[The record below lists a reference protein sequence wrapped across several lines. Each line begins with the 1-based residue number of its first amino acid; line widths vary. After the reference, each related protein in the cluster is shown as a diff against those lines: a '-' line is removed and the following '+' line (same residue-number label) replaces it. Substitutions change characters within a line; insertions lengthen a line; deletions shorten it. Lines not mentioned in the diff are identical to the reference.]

1 MLEAGQDPQMVLQMV
16 MQNFGAQQWD
26 NHLAHIKV
34 HLRTFKSPGVRDNQL
49 FAWLF
54 QQIINQHTMFM
65 QGSMPVDPNA
75 PPGQQPGQQSIPQ
88 DPKSAMAAVAT
99 NSPQSEGM
107 QLNDQQILPSD
118 GGNQ

>member
-1 MLEAGQDPQMVLQMV
+1 

-34 HLRTFKSPGVRDNQL
+34 HLRTFKSPGIRDNQL

-65 QGSMPVDPNA
+65 QGPMPVDPSA
-75 PPGQQPGQQSIPQ
+75 PPGQLPTPQQ
-88 DPKSAMAAVAT
+88 DPNAAANAVAT
-99 NSPQSEGM
+99 NSPQIEG
-107 QLNDQQILPSD
+107 QQKTDQQILPSD